1 MKTLTRVFST
11 IGVYAILGFGALL
24 SLFPLFWMI
33 STSLKEKGHIFV
45 FPPEWFPNP
54 VTLHGYQ
61 NLLNQIPLVRNVM
74 NSLIVCIV
82 VVAGQLLFNSMAAYA
97 FARLKWPGREKLFLL
112 FLATLMIPG
121 QVTLIPNYI
130 IIRFF
135 GWVNSLSALIVPPIM
150 FSAFG
155 IFLMRQFFMSIPNE
169 LEDAA
174 KIDGANHL
182 HIFLRIMLPLVKPAL
197 ISFGIFA
204 LVYFWND
211 FTWPLI
217 VLNSKDMK
225 TLTVAVATMATSAY
239 FTDWVSLMAGA
250 TLSVIPLLVLFF
262 IAQREFVEGIV
273 MTGLKG

>member
-1 MKTLTRVFST
+1 
-11 IGVYAILGFGALL
+11 
-24 SLFPLFWMI
+24 
-33 STSLKEKGHIFV
+33 
-45 FPPEWFPNP
+45 
-54 VTLHGYQ
+54 
-61 NLLNQIPLVRNVM
+61 M